1 MGLTGRRPVE
11 RRRCPDVIR
20 EGRRTAQT
28 GARSIKTMLAASRA
42 EHDLVVRPAM
52 PAPTSSRSAGGRPL
66 LLVMRMT
73 RPSTGGSVVLAISS

>member
-42 EHDLVVRPAM
+42 AHALVVRPAV